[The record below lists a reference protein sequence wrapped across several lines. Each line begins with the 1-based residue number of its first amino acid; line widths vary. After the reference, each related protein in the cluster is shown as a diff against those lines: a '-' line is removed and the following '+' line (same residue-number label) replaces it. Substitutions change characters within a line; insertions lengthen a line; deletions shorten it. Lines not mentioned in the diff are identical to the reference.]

1 MLFDVQV
8 TTRDSAEVISVI
20 GDVDLATLPRMA
32 AALDGATA
40 EVVEV
45 DLRSV
50 DWFDPL
56 CLGVLIAAD
65 LRVRR
70 RGGALVVRADGQV
83 ADMLAESRVDT
94 VLTVQV

>member
-1 MLFDVQV
+1 M
-8 TTRDSAEVISVI
+8 ISVI

-40 EVVEV
+40 EAVEV